1 MYTYIHKHTY
11 TIEIQYIYIHTY
23 IHIYI
28 CIYMYTCIY
37 LINFICIS
45 IISVMTIAVAVRH
58 RLGQAAAH
66 RSTFAELGLALG
78 QQPRGVDEKRYRGR
92 FLIWV

>member
-1 MYTYIHKHTY
+1 M
-11 TIEIQYIYIHTY
+11 
-23 IHIYI
+23 
-28 CIYMYTCIY
+28 CIYMYLCIYVYIDTCTY
-37 LINFICIS
+37 LINVICIS

-66 RSTFAELGLALG
+66 RSTFSELGLALG